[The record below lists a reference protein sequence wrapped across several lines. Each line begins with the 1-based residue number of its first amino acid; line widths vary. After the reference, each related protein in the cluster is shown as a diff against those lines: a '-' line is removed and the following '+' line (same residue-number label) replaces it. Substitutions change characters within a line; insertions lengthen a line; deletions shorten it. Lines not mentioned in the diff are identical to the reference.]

1 MTATAITRN
10 TPVRNRNPDMAGATH
25 GTVLTSFEDLT
36 GRFYAVVLWD
46 GQGMTITETYWLE
59 ATHR

>member
-1 MTATAITRN
+1 VTTPPVTRY
-10 TPVRNRNPDMAGATH
+10 TPVRHRHADIAGATH
-25 GTVLTSFEDLT
+25 GVVLASFEDLT

-46 GQGMTITETYWLE
+46 GESMTITETYLLE